1 MAGDRV
7 GGDRKAEWMSE
18 YQEEVLTGL
27 LGLQAEL
34 RGDEPEPHDEPAAK
48 ASSEASIS
56 EDGEGVGE
64 GDGAGSQ
71 EIIAVTEEDV
81 TVSSGSVSSGS
92 LASGSHPSGS
102 HPSGPSIDGLSVN
115 ERLAALNER
124 LGQLEY
130 DLAGVT
136 KRIERIEPDPEVESS
151 GSTDTDVDARWRSFL
166 DLQKIVA
173 DRLDQR

>member
-1 MAGDRV
+1 
-7 GGDRKAEWMSE
+7 MSE

-64 GDGAGSQ
+64 GDGAGTQ
-71 EIIAVTEEDV
+71 ETIAVTEEDV
-81 TVSSGSVSSGS
+81 TVSHSSGS
-92 LASGSHPSGS
+92 HSSD
-102 HPSGPSIDGLSVN
+102 PSINGLSVN
-115 ERLAALNER
+115 ERLAALHER
-124 LGQLEY
+124 LGRLEY

-136 KRIERIEPDPEVESS
+136 KRIERIEPDPEVESP
-151 GSTDTDVDARWRSFL
+151 GSTDTDVDTRWRSFL